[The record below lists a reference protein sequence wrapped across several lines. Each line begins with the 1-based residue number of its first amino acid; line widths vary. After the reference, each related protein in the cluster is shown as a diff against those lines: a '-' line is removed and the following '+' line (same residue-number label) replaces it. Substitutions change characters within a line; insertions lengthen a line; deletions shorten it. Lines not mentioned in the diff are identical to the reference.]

1 MLRYYLGS
9 AHYRSALDYTDDGLA
24 EATAAYG
31 RIETFVRNALE
42 LLDGERRMTRRD
54 SLAWQAFSA
63 AMDDDLAIPAALA
76 VVHQAVRSGNA
87 ALWPRATG
95 RPSAYALADVR
106 RMLVVLGLDP
116 VTQWPAA
123 GQDDVTETIDALVRL
138 ALAARADARTRKDFA
153 AADAVRDQLV
163 AAGIHVEDTAEG
175 PRWRLRGEH

>member
-1 MLRYYLGS
+1 
-9 AHYRSALDYTDDGLA
+9 
-24 EATAAYG
+24 
-31 RIETFVRNALE
+31 
-42 LLDGERRMTRRD
+42 
-54 SLAWQAFSA
+54 
-63 AMDDDLAIPAALA
+63 
-76 VVHQAVRSGNA
+76 VRSGNA
-87 ALWPRATG
+87 ALSEGDRQTV
-95 RPSAYALADVR
+95 AYALADVR

-123 GQDDVTETIDALVRL
+123 GQDDLTETIDALVRL